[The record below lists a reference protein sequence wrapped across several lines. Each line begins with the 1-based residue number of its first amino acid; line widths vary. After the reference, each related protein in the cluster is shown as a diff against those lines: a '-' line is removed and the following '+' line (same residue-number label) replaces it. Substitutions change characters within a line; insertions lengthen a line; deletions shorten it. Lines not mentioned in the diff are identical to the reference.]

1 MNPVLLSAF
10 FDATS
15 GFRWVITEARR
26 FPDVSVVKILPAIS
40 GDMGDAGLVPES
52 IPGSGR
58 FPWGKEWQP
67 TPVLLPRKSHEQ
79 RSLMGCSLWGHKE
92 SDITE
97 RLSLP
102 THIRSKIPKKLLKQ

>member
-1 MNPVLLSAF
+1 MNPVLLSGF
-10 FDATS
+10 FNATS

-40 GDMGDAGLVPES
+40 GDTGDAGLVPES

-58 FPWGKEWQP
+58 FPWGREWQP
-67 TPVLLPRKSHEQ
+67 TPVFLPGKSHEQ
-79 RSLMGCSLWGHKE
+79 RSLMGCSPWGHKE